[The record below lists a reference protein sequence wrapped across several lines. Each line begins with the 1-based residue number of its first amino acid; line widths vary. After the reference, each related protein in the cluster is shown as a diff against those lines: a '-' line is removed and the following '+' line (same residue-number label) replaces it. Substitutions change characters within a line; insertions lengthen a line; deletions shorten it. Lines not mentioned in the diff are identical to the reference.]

1 MSFFNMKSWRGK
13 LRHFPN
19 DFPVHY
25 AALFI
30 DRTINNNYM
39 TLLMALHDTN
49 DWFWYLF
56 RCNKSNTSTHSWHTA
71 NFESIK
77 NHTSSLRYL
86 FPDVVLVWNYHIYKE
101 KTIKLLLYHSFYR
114 GLISLRKIE
123 ASFMASHLK
132 EIQSHNHRHLAAFS
146 EKNSNCHE
154 LCNFYIKHMW
164 LLLLSCRI

>member
-77 NHTSSLRYL
+77 SHTSSLRYL
-86 FPDVVLVWNYHIYKE
+86 FPDVILVWNYHIYKE
-101 KTIKLLLYHSFYR
+101 KTIKLLLYHSFYGVDTPPEKKKKLSLLFWQSASKKYKATR
-114 GLISLRKIE
+114 IS
-123 ASFMASHLK
+123 F
-132 EIQSHNHRHLAAFS
+132 
-146 EKNSNCHE
+146 
-154 LCNFYIKHMW
+154 
-164 LLLLSCRI
+164 

>member
-77 NHTSSLRYL
+77 SHTSSLRYL
-86 FPDVVLVWNYHIYKE
+86 FPDVILVWNYHIYKE
-101 KTIKLLLYHSFYR
+101 KTIKLLLYHSFYGVDTPPKKKKKLSLLFWQSASKKYKATR
-114 GLISLRKIE
+114 IS
-123 ASFMASHLK
+123 F
-132 EIQSHNHRHLAAFS
+132 
-146 EKNSNCHE
+146 
-154 LCNFYIKHMW
+154 
-164 LLLLSCRI
+164 